1 MDPKEI
7 IARLDDLGK
16 KFESQL
22 DKLDHEQAIR
32 ALRATFLGGK
42 GEVTALRKLIKKV
55 ESKARKEVGQSFNH
69 VKERISS
76 ATSKAL
82 LHLEEKEAAKYLE
95 QHVDLT
101 LPGRPP
107 QGMGRLHP
115 ISVVMYDIVDIFTS
129 MGFDVAS
136 GPEIETDY
144 YNFTA
149 LNFPVDHPARDMQDT
164 LFIKEGKTLLRTHTS
179 PVQIRSMLNKPLPVQ
194 VIAPGAVYRR
204 DDDPT
209 HSPMFFQIEGLLVD
223 EGVSFANLRGTLE
236 TFIHKVFG
244 KDVSLRFR
252 PSFFPFT
259 EPSAE
264 VDIQCIS
271 CKGSG
276 CRLCSH
282 TGWLEILGSGMV
294 DPNVLEE
301 VGIDSERYTG
311 FAFGLGV
318 DRIAMLRY
326 EGISSIKLFY
336 ENDPRFLECFR
347 RSVDAG

>member
-1 MDPKEI
+1 MDPAEI
-7 IARLDDLGK
+7 IARLDDLGRQ
-16 KFESQL
+16 FEARLEAL
-22 DKLDHEQAIR
+22 DQEQAIR
-32 ALRATFLGGK
+32 ACQAAYLGGK
-42 GEVTALRKLIKKV
+42 GEVTALRKLIKQV
-55 ESKARKEVGQSFNH
+55 EPAARKTVGQAFNQ
-69 VKERISS
+69 VKERITH
-76 ATSKAL
+76 ATGVAL
-82 LHLEEKEAAKYLE
+82 QRLKESEERAYLE
-95 QHVDLT
+95 QPVDLT
-101 LPGRPP
+101 LPGRQPR
-107 QGMGRLHP
+107 GIGRLHP
-115 ISVVMYDIVDIFTS
+115 ISIVMHDIVDIFVS

-144 YNFTA
+144 YNFAA
-149 LNFPVDHPARDMQDT
+149 LNFPADHPARDMQDT

-179 PVQIRSMLNKPLPVQ
+179 PVQIRTLLKRPLPVQ
-194 VIAPGAVYRR
+194 IVAPGAVYRR

-223 EGVSFANLRGTLE
+223 EGVTFAHLRGTLE

-244 KDVSLRFR
+244 KDVTLRFR

-318 DRIAMLRY
+318 DRVAMLRY
-326 EGISSIKLFY
+326 EGIGTIKLFY
-336 ENDPRFLECFR
+336 ENDPRFLGCFR
-347 RSVDAG
+347 S